1 MTAMSFDFLRPW
13 LLFMLPLAVLPWLPR
28 PSENYAF
35 SFIGWLP
42 RDNLGTAIEYARR
55 ACAMLALL
63 TIVVGLAGPG
73 RSNVRVMR
81 TGTASEILILMDRSA
96 SMDAVMSK
104 TPVAE
109 PGGQSKNAVARHA
122 LERFVAGRRD
132 DRFAFMMFGIS
143 PILAVP
149 FTANHRIIEAALSG
163 TAIGRG
169 TPDTR
174 LDRGLIAAI
183 GQFDGHDHAGRR
195 TIVLVSDGGARLD
208 AAARAAIGSGLAR
221 NRIALYF
228 VYLRSGVYSPD
239 LTKTTSA
246 DDESEEAELHR
257 YFQGL
262 ATPYRL
268 YQTED
273 AAAMAAAMSDI
284 DRQHRSLVAYEE
296 RLPRQD
302 GSAACFAVALAACAA
317 LLALRLV
324 QARSWR

>member
-1 MTAMSFDFLRPW
+1 MTLDFLRPW
-13 LLFMLPLAVLPWLPR
+13 LLLLLPLALLPWLPG
-28 PSENYAF
+28 PSESYAY

-42 RDNLGTAIEYARR
+42 RDRLGTAIEYARR
-55 ACAMLALL
+55 GCATLALL
-63 TIVVGLAGPG
+63 AIVIGLAGPG

-104 TPVAE
+104 TPAAE
-109 PGGQSKNAVARHA
+109 PSGQSKNAVARHA
-122 LERFVAGRRD
+122 LERFVAGRSD

-149 FTANHRIIEAALSG
+149 FTANHRIIEAALGG

-169 TPDTR
+169 TPDTL

-183 GQFDGHDHAGRR
+183 RQFDGHEYAGRR

-208 AAARAAIGSGLAR
+208 ADARAAISSGLAR
-221 NRIALYF
+221 NRIALDF

-239 LTKTTSA
+239 LTKLTSA
-246 DDESEEAELHR
+246 DDQSEEAELHR
-257 YFQGL
+257 FFQGL

-284 DRQHRSLVAYEE
+284 DRQHRSLVSFEE

-302 GSAACFAVALAACAA
+302 GSAACFAAALTACAA
-317 LLALRLV
+317 LLALRFV
-324 QARSWR
+324 QVRSWR